1 VTAFSEADLDR
12 LADFVGGALEGTP
25 EADDVRRLVSTETSW
40 AEAYATLV
48 TADAAIRDELH
59 ALGAQT
65 PAVPPDVQ
73 QRLDAA
79 LAEAVT
85 APPADAP
92 VVDLARARE
101 ARKRRRTRWAVGLA
115 AAAAAIVCGG
125 VGVQALRSG
134 IATNEKA
141 DAPGMAAAP
150 DAGRNTGAAGGSGAT
165 SGAQLTGGNGGVI
178 SSGRDYARGTLGD
191 LAAADSSGAKNNN
204 NMQGEAAG
212 SSPPAAAQ
220 LPAPTNVPAPLARLS
235 QPAARAACL
244 DAITGEYGGQVSLV
258 DYAAFEG
265 RPALVVVVDGT
276 RTGAG
281 KRLIVVV
288 GPDCGIGGAIADER
302 YRTTAP

>member
-1 VTAFSEADLDR
+1 MTAFSDADLDR
-12 LADFVGGALEGTP
+12 LADFVGGALDGTP

-40 AEAYATLV
+40 AEAYAMLV
-48 TADAAIRDELH
+48 SADAAIRDELH
-59 ALGAQT
+59 SLGAEA
-65 PAVPPDVQ
+65 PGVPPEVQ

-79 LAEAVT
+79 LAAAVT

-115 AAAAAIVCGG
+115 AAAAVIVCGG

-134 IATNEKA
+134 IVTTEGVDSA
-141 DAPGMAAAP
+141 APGV
-150 DAGRNTGAAGGSGAT
+150 AAGPNDRPTPAEGKGELSTGGRT
-165 SGAQLTGGNGGVI
+165 SGGGVI
-178 SSGRDYARGTLGD
+178 SSGRDYGRGTLGD
-191 LAAADSSGAKNNN
+191 LAAAGTAGAKSNNLQGEGSGAP
-204 NMQGEAAG
+204 M
-212 SSPPAAAQ
+212 AAQ
-220 LPAPTNVPAPLARLS
+220 APAPDNVPSPLARLA

-244 DAITGEYGGQVSLV
+244 GAITGEYGGQVSLV

-276 RTGAG
+276 RVGAG